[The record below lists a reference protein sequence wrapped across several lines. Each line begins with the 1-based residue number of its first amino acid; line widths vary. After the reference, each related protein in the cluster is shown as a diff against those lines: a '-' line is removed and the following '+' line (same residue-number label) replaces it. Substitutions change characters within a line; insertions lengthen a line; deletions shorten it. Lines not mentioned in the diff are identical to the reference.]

1 LAAPDYEFA
10 SDNGSGNISF
20 MSAALEEITEKAF
33 RLSRQERLALASR
46 LLSDDGNSDT
56 PEIEAAW
63 EEEILARIQAIDDGT
78 AVGIPFEKVIRA
90 ARNRRAK

>member
-1 LAAPDYEFA
+1 
-10 SDNGSGNISF
+10 
-20 MSAALEEITEKAF
+20 MSAALEEITEKA
-33 RLSRQERLALASR
+33 RALSRQERLTLANR
-46 LLSDDGNSDT
+46 LLSDDEDSDA

-78 AVGIPFEKVIRA
+78 AIGIPYEEVIRA

>member
-1 LAAPDYEFA
+1 
-10 SDNGSGNISF
+10 
-20 MSAALEEITEKAF
+20 MSVALEEITEKA
-33 RLSRQERLALASR
+33 RALSRQERLTLANR
-46 LLSDDGNSDT
+46 LLSDDEDSDA

-78 AVGIPFEKVIRA
+78 AIGIPYEEVIRA